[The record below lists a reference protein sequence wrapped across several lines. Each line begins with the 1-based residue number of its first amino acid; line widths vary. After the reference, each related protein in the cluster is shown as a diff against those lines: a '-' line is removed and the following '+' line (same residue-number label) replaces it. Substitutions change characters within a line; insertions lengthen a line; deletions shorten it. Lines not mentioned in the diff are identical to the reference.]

1 MSKRLYKRGSSYND
15 ENEKVGLPGN
25 TDLLFSLVK
34 ADSVDRILTPT
45 SGSPHPVWTS
55 TNGRFRDYQKKK
67 HALLILTNIHL
78 VFFSTVMFTLTNC
91 VAAESSL
98 SS

>member
-1 MSKRLYKRGSSYND
+1 MGKSSICQLS
-15 ENEKVGLPGN
+15 VTGG
-25 TDLLFSLVK
+25 FSLVK

-78 VFFSTVMFTLTNC
+78 VFFSTVMFTLTQT
-91 VAAESSL
+91 VWLLSL
-98 SS
+98 PGAVRKGLKRAPRK